1 MPPTHAGL
9 ADPRA
14 YVRVATIVRQQI
26 IDGTLEPG
34 RPGPSITRLSQ
45 EHGHAR
51 PTCSKALRMLESKG
65 LLTRFPGL
73 GYYVNRAPAPV
84 GSTRT

>member
-1 MPPTHAGL
+1 MGGYSRDSPSAGTKENLMPPTHAGL

-34 RPGPSITRLSQ
+34 QAGAIDHPPQPGARARAADLQ
-45 EHGHAR
+45 QGAAHAGKR
-51 PTCSKALRMLESKG
+51 
-65 LLTRFPGL
+65 
-73 GYYVNRAPAPV
+73 RAC
-84 GSTRT
+84 

>member
-26 IDGTLEPG
+26 IDGTLKPG
-34 RPGPSITRLSQ
+34 QAGAIDHPPRPGARARAADLQQGAAHAGKRGLVDPFPRPRLLREPSTCASRLD
-45 EHGHAR
+45 
-51 PTCSKALRMLESKG
+51 
-65 LLTRFPGL
+65 
-73 GYYVNRAPAPV
+73 
-84 GSTRT
+84 